1 MKNKE
6 NKKKEKKN
14 NTESKTIFR
23 KSSLAKLSSP
33 EHLDKLIKVT
43 DSKGWLSLMAALF
56 LVSLTVV
63 WSFVGELPTKVR
75 AMGILVK
82 SDGIRSIQ
90 HLTGGVV
97 SDVAVSEGDTVEKGD
112 VIARLSATTL
122 INKIS
127 NSRFELGILK
137 NNLDRYMEYR
147 SESREIKRDYFDR
160 SRESFEE
167 NLRDLDRDILSQ
179 QKKIEAQKMIL
190 SKGGISEEELQSSQ
204 QALDRLEASK
214 ESVLNELSQLTIEEL
229 SFNKQIEDTTLSMI
243 SQIKE
248 KEEEIEF
255 LQDQLDDQ
263 SKIVSPFSGRIVSS
277 NVKKDSIIPAGQTL
291 FEVEIDGKDVRN
303 LEAVLFVPA
312 IEAKKVEMGMDVQ
325 ISPSTVNSSEYG
337 VLIGRVTKVNEY
349 PSSAEHI
356 SQTLGSE
363 LARTYSSIRDPI
375 EIRADLIP
383 DSSNNSGYKW
393 SSRVGPPVAI
403 KTGTPSTADV
413 VVKVQ
418 KPITLVFPILSRY
431 LGD

>member
-1 MKNKE
+1 
-6 NKKKEKKN
+6 
-14 NTESKTIFR
+14 
-23 KSSLAKLSSP
+23 
-33 EHLDKLIKVT
+33 
-43 DSKGWLSLMAALF
+43 
-56 LVSLTVV
+56 
-63 WSFVGELPTKVR
+63 
-75 AMGILVK
+75 
-82 SDGIRSIQ
+82 
-90 HLTGGVV
+90 
-97 SDVAVSEGDTVEKGD
+97 
-112 VIARLSATTL
+112 
-122 INKIS
+122 
-127 NSRFELGILK
+127 
-137 NNLDRYMEYR
+137 MEYR